1 MKRAFLI
8 LVDGLR
14 PDILESELAA
24 ARLPNLARLTER
36 GARSRAVSVFP
47 TTTSV
52 AYLPFLTGCFP
63 GTCNI
68 PSIRWLDRAAYT
80 GRWWRDRA
88 AVRSYCGYQAGM
100 LDNDIAPQVET
111 IFQLVP
117 ESLGIFTMIT
127 RGLTPE
133 RDPAQGARQARR
145 QHRALHQWLRAARPS
160 RRAGTARRRR

>member
-14 PDILESELAA
+14 PDVLEAELAA

-68 PSIRWLDRAAYT
+68 PSIRWLDRAAYART
-80 GRWWRDRA
+80 
-88 AVRSYCGYQAGM
+88 
-100 LDNDIAPQVET
+100 LVEG
-111 IFQLVP
+111 P
-117 ESLGIFTMIT
+117 R
-127 RGLTPE
+127 RGAEL
-133 RDPAQGARQARR
+133 
-145 QHRALHQWLRAARPS
+145 LRLP
-160 RRAGTARRRR
+160 GGDARRRYRASTSRPSSSWCRRVSASSR

>member
-14 PDILESELAA
+14 PDVLESELEA

-36 GARSRAVSVFP
+36 GARTRAVSVFP

-68 PSIRWLDRAAYT
+68 PTIRWLDRAAYG
-80 GRWWRDRA
+80 GRWWTDRA
-88 AVRSYCGYQAGM
+88 GR
-100 LDNDIAPQVET
+100 
-111 IFQLVP
+111 
-117 ESLGIFTMIT
+117 
-127 RGLTPE
+127 
-133 RDPAQGARQARR
+133 
-145 QHRALHQWLRAARPS
+145 S
-160 RRAGTARRRR
+160 RRWRSA